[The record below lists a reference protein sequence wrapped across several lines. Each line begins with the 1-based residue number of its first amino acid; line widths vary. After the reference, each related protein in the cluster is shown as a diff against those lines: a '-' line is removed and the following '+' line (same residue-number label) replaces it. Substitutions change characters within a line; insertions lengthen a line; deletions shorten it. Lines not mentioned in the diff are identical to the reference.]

1 MQGLQCYG
9 NREMGEPDF
18 RFHGGGS
25 DGDGVL
31 LGRGH
36 RVVGLWG
43 AGGLEQGVEG
53 CLHMWEGWEMGRG
66 GGSALLEG
74 EG

>member
-1 MQGLQCYG
+1 MQGLQRYG
-9 NREMGEPDF
+9 NGEMGESDF

-36 RVVGLWG
+36 RVGWLWSGLRG
-43 AGGLEQGVEG
+43 AGALEQE
-53 CLHMWEGWEMGRG
+53 MWGWEMPPTT
-66 GGSALLEG
+66 GGSSPLSLL
-74 EG
+74 

>member
-1 MQGLQCYG
+1 
-9 NREMGEPDF
+9 MGEPDF

-36 RVVGLWG
+36 GGWAVGWAVWSRVLRVPAQSGERVGNG
-43 AGGLEQGVEG
+43 Q
-53 CLHMWEGWEMGRG
+53 G
-66 GGSALLEG
+66 GGSALLE